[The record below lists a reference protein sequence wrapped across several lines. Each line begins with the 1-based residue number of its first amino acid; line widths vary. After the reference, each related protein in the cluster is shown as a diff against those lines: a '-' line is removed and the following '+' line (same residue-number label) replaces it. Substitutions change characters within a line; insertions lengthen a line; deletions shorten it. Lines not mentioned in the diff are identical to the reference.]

1 MSPDRPLHTVSGNC
15 LFLESRHT
23 MSSIL
28 NLQVTSVCTEVI
40 IPVTLLCLQALIQLP
55 VYISQCEEVRV
66 FFETRPE
73 DLNPPKE

>member
-1 MSPDRPLHTVSGNC
+1 MNTV
-15 LFLESRHT
+15 F
-23 MSSIL
+23 IL
-28 NLQVTSVCTEVI
+28 WLTSLCTEVI
-40 IPVTLLCLQALIQLP
+40 MLVSLCLSFLKSLCTQALIQLP